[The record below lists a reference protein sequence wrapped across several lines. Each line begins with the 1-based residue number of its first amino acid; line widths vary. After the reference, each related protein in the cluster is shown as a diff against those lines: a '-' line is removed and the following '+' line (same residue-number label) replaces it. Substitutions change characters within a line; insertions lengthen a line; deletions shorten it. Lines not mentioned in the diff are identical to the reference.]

1 MLALCIKLYKMLYQ
15 LPNGK
20 AIEISTE
27 QYLDMTDEDFEY
39 LMAYNY
45 GEIQEDPWFGSV
57 ITKAAPIDI
66 PEEITPELTDL
77 SQDEKL
83 LDLDL
88 DNDLLQE

>member
-1 MLALCIKLYKMLYQ
+1 MLYQ

-27 QYLDMTDEDFEY
+27 QYLEMTDEDFEY

-66 PEEITPELTDL
+66 PEEFTPEIPDL

-88 DNDLLQE
+88 DTDLLED

>member
-1 MLALCIKLYKMLYQ
+1 MLYQ

-27 QYLDMTDEDFEY
+27 QYFEMTDEDFEY

-57 ITKAAPIDI
+57 ITKTAPIDI
-66 PEEITPELTDL
+66 PDEITPELTDI

-88 DNDLLQE
+88 DNDLLEE